1 MQRPKITIVAA
12 HKIPMTIPTI
22 FPGLSPN
29 NKQNHDKN
37 FNVQMG
43 TGILIVPALSVH
55 RFS

>member
-29 NKQNHDKN
+29 NKQNRDKN